1 MAKRAFITGITG
13 QCGSFLAEL
22 LLRKGYEV
30 TGLVRRLS
38 TPSFGNIRPIA
49 DRLRLVDG
57 DLMDQSSLNAA
68 IKEAQPDEV
77 YNLAAQSF
85 VSTSFVQPVLTGEIT
100 GLGAVRVL
108 EAVRAYAPDAKV
120 YQASSSEMFGKVDR
134 EPQDESTP
142 FHPRSPYGVAKV
154 YAYCA
159 CVNYREAHGLFGSN
173 GILFNHE
180 SERRGLEIL
189 TRKVSSGVRKIH
201 HGLAKA

>member
-108 EAVRAYAPDAKV
+108 EAVRAHAPGAKG
-120 YQASSSEMFGKVDR
+120 YQTSSREMFGKGDR
-134 EPQDESTP
+134 GPQDESTP
-142 FHPRSPYGVAKV
+142 FPPRRPDGVAKV
-154 YAYCA
+154 YAYC
-159 CVNYREAHGLFGSN
+159 
-173 GILFNHE
+173 
-180 SERRGLEIL
+180 
-189 TRKVSSGVRKIH
+189 
-201 HGLAKA
+201 